1 MCLVSEENNMMQNL
15 DFSADLFPITQT
27 KTVSV
32 TIQKQEHL
40 KPQKGNFLHINPED
54 IVITDMQFTEVR

>member
-1 MCLVSEENNMMQNL
+1 MMQNL

-54 IVITDMQFTEVR
+54 IVITDMRFTEVR